1 MIYQKNNLLWEVAFS
16 MTKPNGPVTIKS
28 IAEALGISFSTVS
41 KALNGDPAISETTRL
56 TVEKKAKE
64 MNYTR
69 NYFAQSLRQKGSRTV
84 AIIVNDIDIPAYGEM
99 IAIISGKLAA
109 HGYTTMV
116 SDSRY
121 SEEFER
127 SSIRT
132 VISRMPEAVIVAP
145 ADPSGPNLKLL
156 ESMYQNT
163 LVLGDIGDMAQVS
176 SLTVDHRLAG
186 LLTAR
191 HLLKNGVQHNL
202 ILGGPEGY
210 QSSELY
216 LAGLRDGYQEFGIP
230 FPENR
235 VLRFRPDQQTAYR
248 RFVELW
254 QEEPGFCD
262 GVACFCDSMAFGI
275 YRACRE
281 LDLRIP
287 EDISIIG
294 YDDGPANEFTAPP
307 LTSIHMPKD
316 LVGAQCAQFVI
327 NRLVSGDSQLH
338 KCKLEPHLVDRGS
351 VVKKDG

>member
-1 MIYQKNNLLWEVAFS
+1 

-56 TVEKKAKE
+56 AVEKKAKE

-99 IAIISGKLAA
+99 IAIISAKLAA

-127 SSIRT
+127 SSIQT
-132 VISRMPEAVIVAP
+132 VISRMPEAIIVAP
-145 ADPSGPNLKLL
+145 ADPAGPNLKLL
-156 ESMYQNT
+156 EPMFQNT
-163 LVLGDIGDMAQVS
+163 LVLGEIENTTRVS
-176 SLTVDHRLAG
+176 SLHVDHRLAG
-186 LLTAR
+186 RLTAE
-191 HLLKNGVQHNL
+191 HLLKNGVRHNL

-216 LAGLRDGYQEFGIP
+216 LAGLRDGYQAFDLP
-230 FPENR
+230 FPEDR
-235 VLRFRPDQQTAYR
+235 VLRFRPNQQTAYR
-248 RFVELW
+248 RFCQLW

-281 LDLRIP
+281 LELRIP
-287 EDISIIG
+287 EDISVIG
-294 YDDGPANEFTAPP
+294 YDDGPANDFTAPP
-307 LTSIHMPKD
+307 LTTIHMPKD
-316 LVGAQCAQFVI
+316 LVAAQCAQFVI
-327 NRLVSGDSQLH
+327 NRLVSGDTQLH
-338 KCKLEPHLVDRGS
+338 HCKLDPYLVDRAS
-351 VVKKDG
+351 VFEASNEGAE